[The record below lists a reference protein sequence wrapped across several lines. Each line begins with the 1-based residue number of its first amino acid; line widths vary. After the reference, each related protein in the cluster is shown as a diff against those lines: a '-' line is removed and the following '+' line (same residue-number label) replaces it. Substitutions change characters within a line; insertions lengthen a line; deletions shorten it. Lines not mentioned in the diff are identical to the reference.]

1 MTPLKPN
8 EVEYRRRG
16 EKGSVR
22 LQCPRD
28 YDLFAPLFNDGF
40 PIAEARKIVKE
51 RRRSEEIARRAEHN
65 GIPAEMQETLDRE
78 FGD

>member
-1 MTPLKPN
+1 MAPLKPN

-28 YDLFAPLFNDGF
+28 YDLFVPLFNDGF
-40 PIAEARKIVKE
+40 PVAEARKIVAE
-51 RRRSEEIARRAEHN
+51 RRREEKLTHKDLADC
-65 GIPAEMQETLDRE
+65 LRE
-78 FGD
+78 WPSDFTSDF